1 MKIMLAIL
9 KTMCYSVSYPN
20 TLSFG
25 GGKVLVNGM
34 LLVNSAALPDVF
46 QKVVEAK
53 KLIASGVAK
62 TASEASR
69 MCGISRSAYYKYKD
83 YVFEYTSPVGQ
94 TVSLQ
99 AALRDKAG
107 VLSQF
112 LQVLYGSKANLL
124 TVNQGLPVNGI
135 ASFSVSFRIEE
146 FNAEQLMGSLEEIDG
161 VISVKQI
168 HG

>member
-1 MKIMLAIL
+1 M
-9 KTMCYSVSYPN
+9 SQ
-20 TLSFG
+20 
-25 GGKVLVNGM
+25 GM
-34 LLVNSAALPDVF
+34 LLVNASALPDVF
-46 QKVVEAK
+46 QKVVQAK
-53 KLIASGVAK
+53 KLIASGKAK

-69 MCGISRSAYYKYKD
+69 LCGISRSAYYKYKD
-83 YVFEYTSPVGQ
+83 CVFEYTSQMGK

-112 LQVLYGSKANLL
+112 LQQLYNCKANLL

-135 ASFSVSFRIEE
+135 ASFSVSFRIDE
-146 FNAEQLMGSLEEIDG
+146 FDADKMLLDLAAIEG

>member
-1 MKIMLAIL
+1 M
-9 KTMCYSVSYPN
+9 
-20 TLSFG
+20 
-25 GGKVLVNGM
+25 VNGM
-34 LLVNSAALPDVF
+34 LLVNSVALPDVF

-53 KLIASGVAK
+53 KLIATGIAK

-83 YVFEYTSPVGQ
+83 YVFEYTSPIGQ

-99 AALRDKAG
+99 AALRDRAG

-112 LQVLYGSKANLL
+112 LQVLYSCKANLL

-146 FNAEQLMGSLEEIDG
+146 FDSESLLESLAEIDG

>member
-1 MKIMLAIL
+1 M
-9 KTMCYSVSYPN
+9 
-20 TLSFG
+20 
-25 GGKVLVNGM
+25 VNGM
-34 LLVNSAALPDVF
+34 LLVNSAALPEVF

-53 KLIASGVAK
+53 KLIASGTAK

-83 YVFEYTSPVGQ
+83 CVFEYTSPVGQ

-112 LQVLYGSKANLL
+112 LQVLYSCKANLL

-146 FNAEQLMGSLEEIDG
+146 FHSEQMLKSLSDIDG
-161 VISVKQI
+161 VISVKQV

>member
-1 MKIMLAIL
+1 M
-9 KTMCYSVSYPN
+9 SQ
-20 TLSFG
+20 
-25 GGKVLVNGM
+25 GM
-34 LLVNSAALPDVF
+34 LLVNASALPDVF

-53 KLIASGVAK
+53 KLIASGQAK

-83 YVFEYTSPVGQ
+83 CVFEYTSQTGK

-112 LQVLYGSKANLL
+112 LQQLYNCKANLL

-135 ASFSVSFRIEE
+135 ASFSVSFRIDE
-146 FNAEQLMGSLEEIDG
+146 FDADKMLLDLAAIDG

>member
-1 MKIMLAIL
+1 MDIL
-9 KTMCYSVSYPN
+9 GQK
-20 TLSFG
+20 
-25 GGKVLVNGM
+25 M

-53 KLIASGVAK
+53 KLIASGEAK

-69 MCGISRSAYYKYKD
+69 MCGLSRSAYYKYKD
-83 YVFEYTSPVGQ
+83 SVFEYANPSGE

-107 VLSQF
+107 VLSAF
-112 LQVLYGSKANLL
+112 LQQLYSNNANLL

-135 ASFSVSFRIEE
+135 ASFSVSFRIED
-146 FNAEQLMGSLEEIDG
+146 FDAEEMLKNLAAING
-161 VISVKQI
+161 VISVKQVP
-168 HG
+168 G

>member
-1 MKIMLAIL
+1 M
-9 KTMCYSVSYPN
+9 
-20 TLSFG
+20 
-25 GGKVLVNGM
+25 VNGM
-34 LLVNSAALPDVF
+34 LLINSAALPEVF

-53 KLIASGVAK
+53 KLIASGVAR

-83 YVFEYTSPVGQ
+83 CVFEYTSPVGQ

-112 LQVLYGSKANLL
+112 LQVLYSCKANLL

-146 FNAEQLMGSLEEIDG
+146 FNSEELLNNLAAIDG
-161 VISVKQI
+161 VISVKQV

>member
-1 MKIMLAIL
+1 M
-9 KTMCYSVSYPN
+9 SQ
-20 TLSFG
+20 
-25 GGKVLVNGM
+25 GM
-34 LLVNSAALPDVF
+34 LLVSAAALPDVF

-53 KLIASGVAK
+53 KLIATGEAK

-83 YVFEYTSPVGQ
+83 CVFEYTSPLGQ

-99 AALRDKAG
+99 ASLRDKAG

-112 LQVLYGSKANLL
+112 LQTLYSHEANLL

-135 ASFSVSFRIEE
+135 ASFSVSFRVLSSDFSADNMLKE
-146 FNAEQLMGSLEEIDG
+146 LSKIDG
-161 VISVKQI
+161 VLSVKQI
-168 HG
+168 HGEN